1 MEQTININGYEITT
15 LTYEQDGEVSEVYA
29 MLDGMELEFAY
40 DMEDMIY
47 KLNNNPL
54 LK

>member
-1 MEQTININGYEITT
+1 MKKTININGYTIEIIA
-15 LTYEQDGEVSEVYA
+15 YEQDGEISEVYA

-54 LK
+54 LQ